1 MAKAPTKATKSAEE
15 KAPKAAKE
23 TKAKATKT
31 VEAKA
36 ETKRAAAAE
45 AKPKKV
51 KAAKAPKEHKSRC
64 GGKVCKIASCKGE
77 YKSKGYCV
85 AHYREWRHGKF
96 GKTRYKIC
104 SDTNCKKPKGLNRF
118 GFCEE
123 HYQNYYVKGVAQAKP
138 VAKPAEEKAAAPA
151 AAAS

>member
-15 KAPKAAKE
+15 KAPKA
-23 TKAKATKT
+23 KAKATKT

-36 ETKRAAAAE
+36 ETKRATAATAE

-64 GGKVCKIASCKGE
+64 GGKVCKIANCKGE

-85 AHYREWRHGKF
+85 SHYREWRHGKY
-96 GKTRYKIC
+96 GKTRYKPC
-104 SDTNCKKPKGLNRF
+104 SDTNCKKPMGLNRF
-118 GFCEE
+118 GFCED
-123 HYQNYYVKGVAQAKP
+123 HYQNYYVKGVVQAKAP
-138 VAKPAEEKAAAPA
+138 AAKAEEKSAAPA

>member
-1 MAKAPTKATKSAEE
+1 MAKAPTKTTKATEE
-15 KAPKAAKE
+15 KSTKTTAKK
-23 TKAKATKT
+23 TTKT

-36 ETKRAAAAE
+36 AKTAATAE

-85 AHYREWRHGKF
+85 DHYREWRHGKY
-96 GKTRYKIC
+96 GKTRYKTC
-104 SDTNCKKPKGLNRF
+104 NDMNCKKPMGLNRF

-123 HYQNYYVKGVAQAKP
+123 HFQNYYVKGIAQAKAP
-138 VAKPAEEKAAAPA
+138 APAPAEKKEAAPA
-151 AAAS
+151 AEAS

>member
-1 MAKAPTKATKSAEE
+1 MAKAPQKPTKSAAE

-36 ETKRAAAAE
+36 ETKRAVAAE

-51 KAAKAPKEHKSRC
+51 KAAKAPKEHQSRC
-64 GGKVCKIASCKGE
+64 GGKVCKIQNCKGE

-85 AHYREWRHGKF
+85 AHYREWRHGKY
-96 GKTRYKIC
+96 GKTRYKTCHDI
-104 SDTNCKKPKGLNRF
+104 NCKKPMGMNRF

-123 HYQNYYVKGVAQAKP
+123 HFQNYYVKGVAQVRPSAPKQ
-138 VAKPAEEKAAAPA
+138 EEKVAAPA
-151 AAAS
+151 AEAS